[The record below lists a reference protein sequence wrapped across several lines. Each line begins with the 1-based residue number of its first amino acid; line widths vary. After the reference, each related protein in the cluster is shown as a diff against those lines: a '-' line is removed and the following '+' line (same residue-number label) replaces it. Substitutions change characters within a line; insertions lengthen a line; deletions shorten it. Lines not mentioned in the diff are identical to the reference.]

1 MSSKLRIALAQL
13 NLTVGS
19 IDNNLTKHIE
29 NYNIAKDKSAD
40 LIVFPELSLT
50 GYPPEDLLLQQS
62 FLDASE
68 KALQELTQKVTTT
81 YCIVGHPLKT
91 KDGLFNA
98 CSILHNGK
106 IIATYK
112 KQMLPNFGV
121 FDEKRYFKKGDAPCI
136 FEINNTKIGIIIC
149 QDLWHQGPMKN
160 TVAKGADIIV
170 SLNASPFEINK
181 HEQRVE
187 VLKTRINDTKTPVV
201 YVNTIGGQDDLVFDG
216 GSMVMD
222 NNGKIIQLCDFFK
235 ESLTFTD
242 FTNHKP
248 NTDNKSL
255 DVTEPDGRIYQA
267 LCLGLKDYLKKNNIK
282 GVIVGL
288 SGGIDSALTLT
299 IAKDA
304 LGAENVHAV
313 LMPSQF
319 TSDISN
325 DDATQLAKNLN
336 VKYDTIPI
344 QPAFET
350 FKNSLNET
358 LKGEKVDVTEQNI
371 QSRCRCI
378 ILMAI
383 SNHTGNIVL
392 TTGNR
397 SELAVGYATLYGD
410 MAGGFSVLKDV
421 SKTLVYKL
429 AKYRNTI
436 DSAIPE
442 RIITRAPTA
451 ELAPD
456 QKDEDSLPPYP
467 ILDKILYHYLNEKL
481 SAKEIIAKGFD
492 SATVE
497 KVIKLVKNSEFKRR
511 QAPIGVRIDQI
522 AFGRD
527 RRYPITSGF

>member
-1 MSSKLRIALAQL
+1 
-13 NLTVGS
+13 
-19 IDNNLTKHIE
+19 
-29 NYNIAKDKSAD
+29 
-40 LIVFPELSLT
+40 
-50 GYPPEDLLLQQS
+50 
-62 FLDASE
+62 
-68 KALQELTQKVTTT
+68 
-81 YCIVGHPLKT
+81 
-91 KDGLFNA
+91 
-98 CSILHNGK
+98 
-106 IIATYK
+106 
-112 KQMLPNFGV
+112 
-121 FDEKRYFKKGDAPCI
+121 
-136 FEINNTKIGIIIC
+136 
-149 QDLWHQGPMKN
+149 
-160 TVAKGADIIV
+160 
-170 SLNASPFEINK
+170 
-181 HEQRVE
+181 
-187 VLKTRINDTKTPVV
+187 
-201 YVNTIGGQDDLVFDG
+201 
-216 GSMVMD
+216 
-222 NNGKIIQLCDFFK
+222 
-235 ESLTFTD
+235 
-242 FTNHKP
+242 
-248 NTDNKSL
+248 
-255 DVTEPDGRIYQA
+255 
-267 LCLGLKDYLKKNNIK
+267 
-282 GVIVGL
+282 
-288 SGGIDSALTLT
+288 
-299 IAKDA
+299 
-304 LGAENVHAV
+304 
-313 LMPSQF
+313 MPSQF